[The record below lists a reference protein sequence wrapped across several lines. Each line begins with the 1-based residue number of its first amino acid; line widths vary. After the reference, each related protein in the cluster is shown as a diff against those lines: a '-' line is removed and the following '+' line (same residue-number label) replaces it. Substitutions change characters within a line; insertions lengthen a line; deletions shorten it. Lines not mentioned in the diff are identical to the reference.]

1 MFPAR
6 ARCGRRPGRDRLTLV
21 RAGHNPLKDDAVLF
35 DMYMHALTEVLGK
48 DEIRS
53 ALDEVDVSANQ
64 MRHMLVSDAGRVLA
78 LAPEEFAAYQAART
92 SAVYDGDPD
101 SFNAVRWA
109 GRTLLAAGAAL
120 VAGGLATVWWW
131 SWGWI
136 LFWAGGT
143 AFVAAGAAFGLL
155 WLRRRRLGR
164 RVLQGDLAPGAS
176 GERDA
181 LMKRLARY
189 ELLAQVRTRIN
200 LLRTYRFGRAFGVT
214 SSPGLSEIHDNL
226 YEVPTRAAVEVE
238 SLITNVTGISLGIA
252 GPRGSGKS
260 TIVGHYCGR
269 PPREPEQLRTR
280 DGLLMGSPPG
290 PLADVRC
297 LVLAPVDYA
306 ARDFVLHLFAVFCRR
321 VISVFAPMAR
331 RRPWRRWLV
340 VPLAMAAVASA
351 AAPRVIM
358 IALAVAALLLVA
370 LNPWTIGVAALVG
383 MICAV
388 RFAHGV
394 RRLARRAG
402 AAPRTFAQ
410 QARSLLQ
417 DAKRNLV
424 RVRHLQSHSTGWSG
438 ALRLP
443 VGAEGQLSGGVT
455 RAEQPLSHPEVVEEF
470 RGFARRVSALVHA
483 HGGRVFVGVDEL
495 DKIGSAEQA
504 ERFLNELKGVLG
516 IPYVYF
522 LVSVSDD
529 ALVSFERRGIP
540 LRDAFDSSF
549 DEIVRVGRLTYPESR
564 RLLYRRVI
572 GLSEPYVGLC
582 HVLSGGIAR
591 DLIRAA
597 RRVVQI
603 GTALAARPAGVVPWD
618 EDVLEADRF
627 VVRTQEETPALPVQ
641 LADVSAAVVREEI
654 SRKALAFTHAL
665 TDVGAAGGA
674 AFQRILYDAGTA
686 SSPRDLMDALLR
698 PGDDEPPEVTR
709 LHVDYAAYVYFCQT
723 VGEVFSASLDDIRLE
738 RCTGTPAW
746 EGGFDALAA
755 ARAAFVTDSRIAWHA
770 VSGIRRAWQLDVQ
783 DLTI

>member
-1 MFPAR
+1 M
-6 ARCGRRPGRDRLTLV
+6 
-21 RAGHNPLKDDAVLF
+21 
-35 DMYMHALTEVLGK
+35 
-48 DEIRS
+48 
-53 ALDEVDVSANQ
+53 
-64 MRHMLVSDAGRVLA
+64 
-78 LAPEEFAAYQAART
+78 
-92 SAVYDGDPD
+92 
-101 SFNAVRWA
+101 
-109 GRTLLAAGAAL
+109 
-120 VAGGLATVWWW
+120 
-131 SWGWI
+131 
-136 LFWAGGT
+136 
-143 AFVAAGAAFGLL
+143 
-155 WLRRRRLGR
+155 
-164 RVLQGDLAPGAS
+164 
-176 GERDA
+176 
-181 LMKRLARY
+181 
-189 ELLAQVRTRIN
+189 
-200 LLRTYRFGRAFGVT
+200 
-214 SSPGLSEIHDNL
+214 
-226 YEVPTRAAVEVE
+226 
-238 SLITNVTGISLGIA
+238 
-252 GPRGSGKS
+252 
-260 TIVGHYCGR
+260 
-269 PPREPEQLRTR
+269 
-280 DGLLMGSPPG
+280 
-290 PLADVRC
+290 
-297 LVLAPVDYA
+297 
-306 ARDFVLHLFAVFCRR
+306 
-321 VISVFAPMAR
+321 
-331 RRPWRRWLV
+331 
-340 VPLAMAAVASA
+340 
-351 AAPRVIM
+351 
-358 IALAVAALLLVA
+358 
-370 LNPWTIGVAALVG
+370 
-383 MICAV
+383 
-388 RFAHGV
+388 
-394 RRLARRAG
+394 
-402 AAPRTFAQ
+402 
-410 QARSLLQ
+410 
-417 DAKRNLV
+417 
-424 RVRHLQSHSTGWSG
+424 
-438 ALRLP
+438 
-443 VGAEGQLSGGVT
+443 T

>member
-1 MFPAR
+1 MR
-6 ARCGRRPGRDRLTLV
+6 AD
-21 RAGHNPLKDDAVLF
+21 HNPLKDDVVLF

-53 ALDEVDVSANQ
+53 ALDEVGVSANQ
-64 MRHMLVSDAGRVLA
+64 MRHMLVSDAGQVLA
-78 LAPEEFAAYQAART
+78 LAPEEFAAYMAART
-92 SAVYDGDPD
+92 STVYDGALD
-101 SFNAVRWA
+101 AIVRWA
-109 GRTLLAAGAAL
+109 GRTLLFAGAAL
-120 VAGGLATVWWW
+120 IAGGLATVWWW

-143 AFVAAGAAFGLL
+143 TLVAGGAASGVLL
-155 WLRRRRLGR
+155 LRRRRLGR
-164 RVLQGDLAPGAS
+164 RVFQGDLAPGAGS
-176 GERDA
+176 ERDA

-189 ELLAQVRTRIN
+189 ELLGQVRTRIN
-200 LLRTYRFGRAFGVT
+200 LLRAYRFDRAFGVT
-214 SSPGLSEIHDNL
+214 SSPGLSEIHDSL
-226 YEVPTRAAVEVE
+226 YEVPTRAAVAVE
-238 SLITNVTGISLGIA
+238 SLITNMTGISLGIA

-269 PPREPEQLRTR
+269 PPRKPEQLGAR
-280 DGLLMGSPPG
+280 DVLLMESPP
-290 PLADVRC
+290 ADVRC
-297 LVLAPVDYA
+297 LVAAPVDYA

-321 VISVFAPMAR
+321 VICVFAPIAR
-331 RRPWRRWLV
+331 RRSWRRWLV
-340 VPLAMAAVASA
+340 VPASMAAVASA
-351 AAPRVIM
+351 AAPRVVI
-358 IALAVAALLLVA
+358 IALAVAALMLVA
-370 LNPWTIGVAALVG
+370 LNPWTIGVAVLVA

-388 RFAHGV
+388 RFAYGV
-394 RRLARRAG
+394 SRVVRRAG
-402 AAPRTFAQ
+402 AASRTFAR
-410 QARSLLQ
+410 QAGKLLQ
-417 DAKRNLV
+417 DARRNLV

-438 ALRLP
+438 TLRLP
-443 VGAEGQLSGGVT
+443 LGAEGQLSGGVT

-516 IPYVYF
+516 IPHVYF

-603 GTALAARPAGVVPWD
+603 GTALAARPEGLASWN
-618 EDVLEADRF
+618 EDALEADRF
-627 VVRTQEETPALPVQ
+627 LVMTQEETPAVPVR
-641 LADVSAAVVREEI
+641 LADVSAAIVQEEI

-665 TDVGAAGGA
+665 ADVRTTGDA
-674 AFQRILYDAGTA
+674 AFLQILHDAGTGK
-686 SSPRDLMDALLR
+686 SPRDLMDALLR
-698 PGDDEPPEVTR
+698 PGDGEPPEVAR

-723 VGEVFSASLDDIRLE
+723 VGEAFSASLDDDRLE

-755 ARAAFVTDSRIAWHA
+755 ARGAFVADSRIAWGA
-770 VSGIRRAWQLDVQ
+770 VSDIRRAWDLDVK

>member
-1 MFPAR
+1 MKKSSDA
-6 ARCGRRPGRDRLTLV
+6 PGAD
-21 RAGHNPLKDDAVLF
+21 HNPLADDVALF

-53 ALDEVDVSANQ
+53 ALDEIGVSTNQ
-64 MRHMLVSDAGRVLA
+64 LRHILVSDARQVLA
-78 LAPEEFAAYQAART
+78 LAPEEFAAYEAART
-92 SAVYDGDPD
+92 STVDDGDLD
-101 SFNAVRWA
+101 SVMRWA
-109 GRTLLAAGAAL
+109 GRTLLVLGAAL
-120 VAGGLATVWWW
+120 IAGGLATVWWW

-143 AFVAAGAAFGLL
+143 TLVAAGVAFGVLR
-155 WLRRRRLGR
+155 LRRLRLGR
-164 RVLQGDLAPGAS
+164 RVFQGDLAPGAGS
-176 GERDA
+176 ERDA
-181 LMKRLARY
+181 LIKRLARY
-189 ELLAQVRTRIN
+189 ELLGQVRTRIN
-200 LLRTYRFGRAFGVT
+200 LLRAYRFDRAFGVT
-214 SSPGLSEIHDNL
+214 SSPGLSEIHDSL
-226 YEVPTRAAVEVE
+226 YEVPTRAAVEVD

-260 TIVGHYCGR
+260 TIIAHYCGT
-269 PPREPEQLRTR
+269 PPREQERLKARNVPLTE
-280 DGLLMGSPPG
+280 SPPATS
-290 PLADVRC
+290 LADVRC

-306 ARDFVLHLFAVFCRR
+306 ARDFVLHLFTVFCRR
-321 VISVFAPMAR
+321 VISVFGPVAR
-331 RRPWRRWLV
+331 QRPWQRWLI
-340 VPLAMAAVASA
+340 VPSSMAAVASA
-351 AAPRVIM
+351 AAPRVIV
-358 IALAVAALLLVA
+358 IVLAVAALLLVA
-370 LNPWTIGVAALVG
+370 LNPWTIGVAVLVG
-383 MICAV
+383 SICAV
-388 RFAHGV
+388 RFAYGV
-394 RRLARRAG
+394 GRLVRRAG
-402 AAPRTFAQ
+402 VAPRTFAH
-410 QARSLLQ
+410 QARSLLR
-417 DAKRNLV
+417 DAQRNLV

-483 HGGRVFVGVDEL
+483 YGGRVFVGVDEL

-516 IPYVYF
+516 IPHVYF

-572 GLSEPYVGLC
+572 GLSEPYIGLC

-603 GTALAARPAGVVPWD
+603 GTALAARPAGLVSWD
-618 EDVLEADRF
+618 ETVLEADRF
-627 VVRTQEETPALPVQ
+627 VVMAQEETPPVPVE
-641 LADVSAAVVREEI
+641 LVTVSAAIVQEEI

-665 TDVGAAGGA
+665 ADVRATGDF
-674 AFQRILYDAGTA
+674 AFQQILYDARMAG
-686 SSPRDLMDALLR
+686 SPKDLMDALLR
-698 PGDDEPPEVTR
+698 PCDGEPPEMTR
-709 LHVDYAAYVYFCQT
+709 LHVDYAAYVYFCLT
-723 VGEVFSASLDDIRLE
+723 VGEVFNASLDDNRLE

-755 ARAAFVTDSRIAWHA
+755 ARAAFVTDSRIAWRA
-770 VSGIRRAWQLDVQ
+770 ISGIRRAWQLDVK
-783 DLTI
+783 DLTM